1 MTGNWRD
8 LGTRAA
14 SALVLLS
21 IAAGAA
27 LAGPIP
33 FSLLIAVI
41 SGLMLWEL
49 AGMHSP
55 RSSIGQI
62 GFAVIGGALVVA
74 PFFLRGTHGLA
85 DPLTPMAALAVL
97 GTLGV
102 SRDKVFF
109 ALYAFAILITGSL
122 LSGLYFRAPELVGFL
137 LVVVILTDV
146 AGYFAGK
153 SIGGAKFWPA
163 ISPKKTWAGII
174 AGWCAAA
181 LLAAILVAFG
191 ITGPLTIL
199 VAACMSFASQLG
211 DIAES
216 ALKRRAGVKDSSNLI
231 PGHGGFLDRF
241 DGVVGASPV
250 LLIAL
255 LTLLTF

>member
-8 LGTRAA
+8 LGTRAL
-14 SALVLLS
+14 SAVVLLS

-27 LAGPIP
+27 YAGPVP
-33 FSLLIAVI
+33 FSCLIAVI
-41 SGLMLWEL
+41 CGLMLWEL
-49 AGMHSP
+49 SGKHGP
-55 RSSIGQI
+55 RSEIGRVGI
-62 GFAVIGGALVVA
+62 ALVGGGMVVA
-74 PFFLRGTHGLA
+74 PFLLKGTYSLA

-97 GTLGV
+97 ATLGV
-102 SRDKVFF
+102 TRDKLYF
-109 ALYAFAILITGSL
+109 AVYAFAILITGSL

-137 LVVVILTDV
+137 LAVVILTDV

-153 SIGGAKFWPA
+153 AIGGPKFWPA

-181 LLAAILVAFG
+181 CLAAVLFAFH
-191 ITGPLTIL
+191 ITGPMAII
-199 VAACMSFASQLG
+199 VAGFMSFASQLG

-241 DGVVGASPV
+241 DGVIGASPV
-250 LLIAL
+250 LLVAL
-255 LTLLTF
+255 LTLMSF